1 MAQEVSE
8 EKDFTM
14 LPGDHSY
21 DVLVKNMVSFCPL
34 LESLSKAKVK
44 RFRLVALRNVSKKP
58 SIDSA
63 LWFTLIKSAFIKCSK
78 LRKEKYKMYGS
89 DIKGAPGSRM
99 EVGY

>member
-58 SIDSA
+58 SIVFVS
-63 LWFTLIKSAFIKCSK
+63 WFTFMKNSLIKHSN
-78 LRKEKYKMYGS
+78 LRKKIYRK
-89 DIKGAPGSRM
+89 KGKK
-99 EVGY
+99 